1 MLVVKSAA
9 RPRRSDRPKGAYGNK
24 LNFVLRDVGFG
35 PQESEFVG
43 TLGHSNRSSDILL
56 VDLLVGWLVGWLV
69 GCLVGWLVNLCI
81 NESWLLV
88 TTLLGWSTLVGG
100 CALLHYSTKMMS
112 TQQARGSAFRLAGD
126 RG

>member
-1 MLVVKSAA
+1 
-9 RPRRSDRPKGAYGNK
+9 
-24 LNFVLRDVGFG
+24 
-35 PQESEFVG
+35 
-43 TLGHSNRSSDILL
+43 
-56 VDLLVGWLVGWLV
+56 LV